1 MKKNMEEL
9 EILKK
14 KMDNLQKIMT
24 DKEEND
30 GEYEQ
35 EVENEEDVREVI
47 CLN

>member
-1 MKKNMEEL
+1 MEEL